1 MIHSTRRISAFV
13 FLSFVFFQSACSGR
27 DAAPQESPRTNTV
40 NGGVV
45 ALPNSSV
52 VVVSGGK
59 VRAWEPNGQSGWS
72 LDLPDGDRAV
82 APPAAAPNSVV
93 YIRGA
98 QALYAVSPEGKMLW
112 QAKYADDAA
121 HIKNIVALSDS
132 SAALVTGDTTVVCYA
147 TSGEV
152 HWIYTL
158 PDGDRLIAAPA
169 AAPNGLLHLRGR
181 NRLYAVN
188 AEGKWQ
194 WQVDAQ

>member
-1 MIHSTRRISAFV
+1 MIHHTCRISAFV

-27 DAAPQESPRTNTV
+27 DSIPQESPRVHTV
-40 NGGVV
+40 DGGIV
-45 ALPNSSV
+45 ALANSCV
-52 VVVSGGK
+52 VVVSDNK
-59 VRAWEPNGQSGWS
+59 VIAWEPNGESRWR

-98 QALYAVSPEGKMLW
+98 QSIYAVSPEGKILW
-112 QAKYADDAA
+112 QAKYADDSAQ
-121 HIKNIVALSDS
+121 IKNILALSDS

-152 HWIYTL
+152 RWIYTL
-158 PDGDRLIAAPA
+158 PDGDRLITAPA